1 MLKTRRLKNTWKLGV
16 TRVFMIIMEKK
27 EWEWETMRG
36 SGGNQSEMSPH
47 ALWPVEWLLFS
58 PGLFNKNWKNR
69 VLYLIAVD
77 LINVAITFAACIPFL
92 FFFFFFIHWR
102 RSSSSLNPCIFSYFY
117 IALTN
122 RSIRFD
128 VTNPNRDTGPRFP
141 PRVCVCRVSFPLG
154 GGGYGKLASSRY
166 QDGTSTLE
174 IRNCASIDKFV
185 RASYARYILF
195 HKRFDPF
202 RFPTA
207 RVWL

>member
-77 LINVAITFAACIPFL
+77 LINVAITFAARIPFL
-92 FFFFFFIHWR
+92 FFFFLFYPRTLAEVVILFEPLYFFIFLHRFNQPFDSLWCNESQSRYRSAISSSRLCVPRFVSTWR
-102 RSSSSLNPCIFSYFY
+102 RWIWKIS
-117 IALTN
+117 
-122 RSIRFD
+122 
-128 VTNPNRDTGPRFP
+128 
-141 PRVCVCRVSFPLG
+141 
-154 GGGYGKLASSRY
+154 
-166 QDGTSTLE
+166 
-174 IRNCASIDKFV
+174 
-185 RASYARYILF
+185 
-195 HKRFDPF
+195 
-202 RFPTA
+202 
-207 RVWL
+207 

>member
-58 PGLFNKNWKNR
+58 SGLFNKNWKNR

-77 LINVAITFAACIPFL
+77 LINVAITFAARIPFL
-92 FFFFFFIHWR
+92 FFFFLFSNIGGGRHPLWTLFH
-102 RSSSSLNPCIFSYFY
+102 IFSYFY

-128 VTNPNRDTGPRFP
+128 VTNPNRDTSPRFP

-154 GGGYGKLASSRY
+154 GGGYGKLASSAY

-185 RASYARYILF
+185 TCIVRTVY
-195 HKRFDPF
+195 PF
-202 RFPTA
+202 P
-207 RVWL
+207 